1 MAKRPIG
8 VAIVHGVVQTPT
20 STPSAVSK
28 PSGTA
33 TSTSSGSSG
42 ITQKAG
48 SGGGV
53 VYVPGQGGVSIAPG
67 GTVPSG
73 AVTGA
78 LGAAM
83 AGAPSSSAVTTTT
96 YLAGTKISSGGSSG
110 GSTQSIAPVAPTS
123 TISIQTSQTPTSS
136 GIILPSTLT
145 GQFAQGNVITSVP
158 SGGQSQ
164 AVYSPSLWGTIK
176 QTAKNVWNF
185 GKIGEE
191 SFSDYYSKVKEPTL
205 EYFKS
210 TSNIYPN
217 PVQWSGTQFGT
228 GNTPFEYKD
237 VSNLS
242 PAQYSFQKDVEAFGL
257 GMNPK
262 YIGVYGDKAISQV
275 SSDIIH
281 GNNQAKINTGEMPY
295 TGTEEETAQLQALAK
310 QQYTEEFGKVQA
322 IKAPTTQLIQTSE
335 ESKYFFGKG
344 AIMAAEAGVFY
355 GVGETETGMALRD
368 IFGGSVKMGSYTD
381 ESLTVKNW
389 ANLKIAELKATP
401 IELKLPSAELAKYE
415 QGSVFRIFGEKLT
428 PYGLAKQEMNF
439 ALTATKG
446 TLGEVTMASESGI
459 PTVIEKGK
467 TYNSFFI
474 RGGESTTTL
483 VNPFNLEKM
492 KPFTE
497 AFAGG
502 GRLTQFGEGA
512 VYKAILPSKVI
523 RLSPEDYAKFLAAK
537 GTNLEF
543 IEAQGKSGMEYF
555 GFIEKVKGG
564 KYIDTGLL
572 GSYYPETKVIVIPEE
587 LSGVKRQEVIAHELI
602 HHFTPEELDIAEIN
616 LRIPYKLQ
624 PSELIA
630 YGLEKGYAEKGFK
643 IISPEMKLTQVFGE
657 DIKSAVGTGYIKI
670 GSQEGFTE
678 FKLAGLVKETPE
690 SYLVAGGT
698 PSKVTARML
707 PSGELA
713 PLKVRTQIGSYGSI
727 AKLPEVEVGADYFSI
742 QGTGAKTITSSET
755 GLSQIQIPKS
765 ITGTATKEVSLVAS
779 YTEQAAAKLLPTI
792 ETKGTSAFTGTG
804 QLLKTSTAQKQQFY
818 TGDLEMDFQQ
828 VDEGVRGGLIQITP
842 PIQVTPQKTL
852 AGTWQPQVPKE
863 ELTQSQTFKPFIP
876 TPSYGGG
883 GYEPP
888 FEFLPNLLPPFS
900 MPSFF
905 PESGRGRKYKSKK
918 MKYKYQPSF
927 ASIQFG
933 IVGKPIEFNVGGE
946 TAYGSF
952 RPIIGKSKKQKAFN
966 QFKMPKMKGLGK
978 FRL

>member
-1 MAKRPIG
+1 
-8 VAIVHGVVQTPT
+8 
-20 STPSAVSK
+20 
-28 PSGTA
+28 
-33 TSTSSGSSG
+33 
-42 ITQKAG
+42 
-48 SGGGV
+48 
-53 VYVPGQGGVSIAPG
+53 
-67 GTVPSG
+67 
-73 AVTGA
+73 
-78 LGAAM
+78 
-83 AGAPSSSAVTTTT
+83 
-96 YLAGTKISSGGSSG
+96 
-110 GSTQSIAPVAPTS
+110 
-123 TISIQTSQTPTSS
+123 
-136 GIILPSTLT
+136 
-145 GQFAQGNVITSVP
+145 
-158 SGGQSQ
+158 
-164 AVYSPSLWGTIK
+164 
-176 QTAKNVWNF
+176 
-185 GKIGEE
+185 
-191 SFSDYYSKVKEPTL
+191 
-205 EYFKS
+205 
-210 TSNIYPN
+210 
-217 PVQWSGTQFGT
+217 
-228 GNTPFEYKD
+228 
-237 VSNLS
+237 
-242 PAQYSFQKDVEAFGL
+242 
-257 GMNPK
+257 MNPK

-368 IFGGSVKMGSYTD
+368 IFGGGVKMGSYTD

-467 TYNSFFI
+467 TYSSSFI

-492 KPFTE
+492 KPFTKE
-497 AFAGG
+497 FAGG
-502 GRLTQFGEGA
+502 LRFTQFGEGFKL
-512 VYKAILPSKVI
+512 V
-523 RLSPEDYAKFLAAK
+523 SPK
-537 GTNLEF
+537 
-543 IEAQGKSGMEYF
+543 
-555 GFIEKVKGG
+555 
-564 KYIDTGLL
+564 
-572 GSYYPETKVIVIPEE
+572 TKM
-587 LSGVKRQEVIAHELI
+587 SA
-602 HHFTPEELDIAEIN
+602 
-616 LRIPYKLQ
+616 
-624 PSELIA
+624 
-630 YGLEKGYAEKGFK
+630 
-643 IISPEMKLTQVFGE
+643 MFGE
-657 DIKSAVGTGYIKI
+657 DVKSAVGTGYIKI
-670 GSQEGFTE
+670 GKQTGVTE

-713 PLKVRTQIGSYGSI
+713 PLKVKSSLGSYGTI
-727 AKLPEVEVGADYFSI
+727 AKLPETEVGADYFSI

-765 ITGTATKEVSLVAS
+765 ITGTAAKEVSLVAS

-842 PIQVTPQKTL
+842 QIQVTPQKTL

-876 TPSYGGG
+876 TPIAPTGA
-883 GYEPP
+883 GYEMPIFPMEPILPP
-888 FEFLPNLLPPFS
+888 FFLPNF
-900 MPSFF
+900 
-905 PESGRGRKYKSKK
+905 EIDNGRGRKYKSKK

-933 IVGKPIEFNVGGE
+933 IVGKPIKFNVGGE